1 MGRQLAYTA
10 VSNPGQAYMETS
22 AAPGG
27 TQIKVRAPA
36 ERATLRLACTTL
48 LPTLAPE
55 PEEDDN
61 PHLFALNGPALGVP
75 EAMEQAIALLG
86 SEQRLQFRL
95 LLCP

>member
-1 MGRQLAYTA
+1 
-10 VSNPGQAYMETS
+10 METS

-27 TQIKVRAPA
+27 TQIKVLAPA